1 MQELLPDDADDG
13 SLSTR
18 TLESG
23 GSESPATR
31 PRSRRGG
38 QGDLLFLPPRPRRP
52 TSGPGIAASGAISA
66 ADLPPD
72 TELVSAGFFG
82 VVRRVCEMLAAILY
96 FYVAGLLDRL
106 LLDWREVLR
115 RGSFKGRGLR
125 LTARRAVRLRKVLQ
139 WLGGTFIK
147 VGQQLAI
154 RSDVLPPL
162 YCRELENLLDNADP
176 IPDDYVREVLE
187 RVLERIGK
195 RFDEVFAAFNFSP
208 IGRAS
213 IACVYKAR
221 LLSGKVVAVKVRRP
235 DIVKIFKTDLAA
247 LDLVAEMLEFIT
259 VLRPRVT
266 DTFRSELRL
275 MLLEELDFRIETR
288 YQELFRRYYKRR
300 KKLRTTAPKLHPKLC
315 GREVIVS
322 EFVTGIWLKDM
333 IAGVE
338 SPDREGY
345 REWLG
350 SLDVCPK
357 RIAKQLI
364 RGSHYGFF
372 ECPFFHGDPHP
383 GNVLVQPHNRIV
395 MVDFGACGV
404 FSERERLQLAQ
415 MHYYQAREDVGGMVQ
430 CVIGLMEPL
439 PPIDIDP
446 FRRRL
451 EDAWWKGFYG
461 IKSKHAEWWERTS
474 FRLWSALLREVR
486 RAQIPLPLSVLR
498 MIRATLLYDTVGA
511 RLYDGINVFKE
522 YRWYYERYARRVRAD
537 IQKSIVRQ
545 IFRGLDPQN
554 YVRIRRLWDVGNLL
568 LQQTQLFMRKPLP
581 DFSALV
587 SKGWDILKLILKWS
601 LLEIAVTLAAAGVLA
616 FRFLGRIQRLLP
628 PRGQV
633 TVWDYPRAL
642 LKQVGADVL
651 NPAVRG
657 PGIVLAVWGVL
668 ILFISFKYI
677 RSMWFRLSDKDILLN
692 GRDSGRGR

>member
-18 TLESG
+18 TVESG
-23 GSESPATR
+23 GSESPAAR

-38 QGDLLFLPPRPRRP
+38 QGEVLFPPLRRRPLP
-52 TSGPGIAASGAISA
+52 TSGPGMAASGAISA

-72 TELVSAGFFG
+72 TELVGASFFG

-96 FYVAGLLDRL
+96 FKLAGLLDTL
-106 LLDWREVLR
+106 FFA
-115 RGSFKGRGLR
+115 RGMVKGRDLQ
-125 LTARRAVRLRKVLQ
+125 LTTRQAVRLRRILQ

-176 IPDDYVREVLE
+176 IPEEHVRGVLE
-187 RVLERIGK
+187 RRGK
-195 RFDEVFAAFNFSP
+195 NLDEIFAAFDFSP
-208 IGRAS
+208 VGRAS

-221 LLSGKVVAVKVRRP
+221 LLSGEVVAVKVRRP
-235 DIVKIFKTDLAA
+235 NIVKAFKTDLSA
-247 LDLVAEMLEFIT
+247 LDLIAEMLEFLT
-259 VLRPRVT
+259 LLRPRVT

-338 SPDREGY
+338 SPDSEGY
-345 REWLG
+345 RRWLR
-350 SLDVCPK
+350 SLDICPK
-357 RIAKQLI
+357 KVAKQLI

-383 GNVLVQPHNRIV
+383 GNVLVQPHNRVV

-415 MHYYQAREDVGGMVQ
+415 MHYYQAREDVGGMVT

-439 PPIDIDP
+439 PPIDVDP

-511 RLYDGINVFKE
+511 RLYAGINVFKE
-522 YRWYYERYARRVRAD
+522 YRWYYERYARRVRTD
-537 IQKSIVRQ
+537 VQRSVVRQ

-554 YVRIRRLWDVGNLL
+554 YVRLRRLWDVGNLL
-568 LQQTQLFMRKPLP
+568 LQQTQLILRRRVP

-587 SKGWDILKLILKWS
+587 SKGWDVLKLILKWS
-601 LLEIAVTLAAAGVLA
+601 LLSTGVTLAAAAVVA
-616 FRFLGRIQRLLP
+616 FEFLDRIKRNLP
-628 PRGQV
+628 PRAPY
-633 TVWDYPRAL
+633 TLWDYPRAL

-657 PGIVLAVWGVL
+657 PGIVLAVWGFV

-677 RSMWFRLSDKDILLN
+677 RSMWFRLSDKDILLT

>member
-1 MQELLPDDADDG
+1 M
-13 SLSTR
+13 STR